1 MSLQWLGS
9 LLWCKVNPWPG
20 NLCMLW
26 AWPRTKKKK
35 SELSKHYEGKESG
48 HEEKSDWV
56 ANVVKEVGGHLWE
69 GDI

>member
-1 MSLQWLGS
+1 MAWVTAVVQSQSL
-9 LLWCKVNPWPG
+9 
-20 NLCMLW
+20 
-26 AWPRTKKKK
+26 AWELMHAVGMAKKEKKKT
-35 SELSKHYEGKESG
+35 SELSKRYEGKESG